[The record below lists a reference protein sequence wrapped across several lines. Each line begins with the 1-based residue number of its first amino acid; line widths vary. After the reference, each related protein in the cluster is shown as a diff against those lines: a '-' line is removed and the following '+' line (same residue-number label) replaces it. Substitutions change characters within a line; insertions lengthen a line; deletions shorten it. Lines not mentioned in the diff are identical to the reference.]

1 MSTAKIL
8 RVYLDPEPL
17 EWAFQGK
24 FNFVNKIAQAL
35 VTKGFRTEFCKNS
48 DEERLKSAARNG
60 YSLFLMDDPFHP
72 NALTMRRS
80 YFYPFWRI
88 EASAKR
94 WEFEVAT
101 KAFNPSTVDADEATA
116 WADRWRKWLF
126 KGTTE
131 NVAIDGPIYVP
142 LQGRLLHHRSFQT
155 VSPMEM
161 LERTAAYF
169 SDMPILAGLHP
180 AEVYTSAER
189 QALDEITKRYPNLRV
204 VEGQMERAL
213 SECRFVV
220 TQNSSA
226 ALFGYFFHK
235 PAVLFSRIDFHH
247 IAANVHDL
255 GQQEAFDAV
264 QNMKPEFDRYL
275 YWFTIKN
282 AIRADA
288 DDVSDQIISTLTKRG
303 WQVD

>member
-17 EWAFQGK
+17 DRARSGK
-24 FNFVNKIAQAL
+24 FNFVNKIAE
-35 VTKGFRTEFCKNS
+35 TIEDRGFQVELRKNS
-48 DEERLKSAARNG
+48 PNQRLKSAARNG
-60 YSLFLMDDPFHP
+60 YSLFLMDDPLHK

-101 KAFNPSTVDADEATA
+101 KTFDPSLIDRDSAGA

-126 KGTTE
+126 KGAAD
-131 NVAIDGPIYVP
+131 NVTYDGPIYVP
-142 LQGRLLHHRSFQT
+142 LQGRLLHHRSFQAA
-155 VSPMEM
+155 SPIEM
-161 LERTAAYF
+161 LERTATYF
-169 SDMPILAGLHP
+169 ADAPILAGLHP
-180 AEVYTSAER
+180 SEVYTSAER
-189 QALDEITKRYPNLRV
+189 KALQATSERYPNLRV
-204 VEGQMERAL
+204 VEGQMEPAL
-213 SECRFVV
+213 KECRFVV

-235 PAVLFSRIDFHH
+235 PAALFSKIDFHH
-247 IAANVHDL
+247 IAANVHEL
-255 GQQEAFDAV
+255 GYEEAFDAV
-264 QNMKPEFDRYL
+264 QNARPNFDQYL
-275 YWFTIKN
+275 YWFTIEN

-288 DDVSDQIISTLTKRG
+288 DDVSNQILSTLRKHG
-303 WQVD
+303 WKLD